1 MVSIRHL
8 LDLAVIVAVGRNVVG
23 VWPTAIVLAGWCLW
37 IGVRAWYRA
46 ETRSRWARP
55 GVLVPEVVVPSP
67 RRQPL
72 GGHVAFARGLAA
84 VTAAY
89 LAECERA
96 EDGR

>member
-23 VWPTAIVLAGWCLW
+23 VWPTAMVLAGWCLW
-37 IGVRAWYRA
+37 MGVRAWCRA

-55 GVLVPEVVVPSP
+55 GVLVPEVVVPFR
-67 RRQPL
+67 RRQPH
-72 GGHVAFARGLAA
+72 GGHVPFARGLAA

-89 LAECERA
+89 LAECEREENA
-96 EDGR
+96 R